1 MKAVAVELDD
11 SEEPIMQEVKTI
23 GLDIAK
29 SVFQVHGV
37 APVFVVVPRPAQPEC
52 TVWRAFAARGGL
64 AKISWTPDN
73 LFLRNEKLA
82 ARARKPGETGRKI
95 MRLLKLAL
103 AGVCVLGLAGSAN
116 SAEPVKI
123 RMSWVAP
130 VSNWASIVLE
140 KKDLAKHLGK
150 SYTLEPVRYQGTPPM
165 ITAIANNELEVSNLA
180 YSSLAIAIENAGL
193 SDIRVIA
200 DEFQDGVPGY
210 YTQQYFVRKDSG
222 INKVED
228 LKGKVVGTNAGG
240 SAVDVAMR
248 AMLKK
253 HGLEANRDYTMLEA
267 PLPTMPAVLSDKKAD
282 LIPAV
287 LPFSFNPKLREEGK
301 VLFKQ
306 TEALGVTQM
315 IVWTARKSFI
325 DKHRA
330 AMVDF
335 MEDMLRITHWYMDP
349 KNHNEVAQI
358 ASKITKAPPERFGW
372 LFTKEDY
379 YRDPNLIPN
388 LEALQRNI
396 DTTRDLGFVKK
407 KIDIKQY
414 SDLSLVQEAA
424 KRLK

>member
-1 MKAVAVELDD
+1 
-11 SEEPIMQEVKTI
+11 
-23 GLDIAK
+23 
-29 SVFQVHGV
+29 
-37 APVFVVVPRPAQPEC
+37 
-52 TVWRAFAARGGL
+52 
-64 AKISWTPDN
+64 
-73 LFLRNEKLA
+73 
-82 ARARKPGETGRKI
+82 

-103 AGVCVLGLAGSAN
+103 AGVCVLGLAGTAN

-140 KKDLAKHLGK
+140 KKDLAKHLDK

-193 SDIRVIA
+193 DDIRVIA

-210 YTQQYFVRKDSG
+210 YTQEYFVRKDSG

-335 MEDMLRITHWYMDP
+335 MEDMLIITRWFTDP
-349 KNHNEVAQI
+349 KNHAEVAQI

-372 LFTKEDY
+372 LFTKQDT
-379 YRDPNLIPN
+379 YRDPNLLPN
-388 LEALQRNI
+388 LEALQRNV

-407 KIDIKQY
+407 KIDVKKY